1 MPFADLGD
9 VRLFYTDDAPEEAKG
24 DPILLVHGYAAD
36 SQDWLWHIPGLVRAG
51 YRVIAPDLRGHG
63 HSSAPESGY
72 RPEDTAGDL
81 VRLLDRLGIE
91 RVVAIGHSMGG
102 MVVTALAVEHPE
114 RVRALVCV
122 DPAYGLPQEVAQ
134 FMPSMVEGLDKDPV
148 AAVLSWEAVLYTPA
162 TPEHIRT
169 AHARKI
175 QATSEPALRQA
186 FPALFAAEGQWGC
199 RPESDAHVARRDC
212 PVLTCWAEPERA
224 AWETALLK
232 HPASRAIAWPG
243 AGHRLHEERPAE
255 FLHVVKNWLEEL
267 EKLAEL
273 DKEKSA

>member
-9 VRLFYTDDAPEEAKG
+9 VRLFYTDDSPAEAK
-24 DPILLVHGYAAD
+24 DTLLLAHGFAAD
-36 SQDWLWHIPGLVRAG
+36 SQDWLWHIPGLVEAG

-63 HSSAPESGY
+63 HSSAPETGY

-81 VRLLDRLGIE
+81 VLLLDRLGLE
-91 RVVAIGHSMGG
+91 RVIAFGHSMGA

-122 DPAYGLPQEVAQ
+122 DPAYGLPAEIAQ

-148 AAVLSWEAVLYTPA
+148 AAVLAWEPVLYTPA
-162 TPEHIRT
+162 TPEHVP
-169 AHARKI
+169 ASHSRKI

-186 FPALFAAEGQWGC
+186 FPALFTGEGQWGC
-199 RPESDAHVARRDC
+199 RPETDDYVARRAC
-212 PVLTCWAEPERA
+212 PVLVNWAEPERVT
-224 AWETALLK
+224 WETELFK
-232 HPASRAIAWPG
+232 HPASKAIAWPG